1 MTAPN
6 GTDGQHR
13 PTDGGNRDTDPR
25 EVPRT
30 ASRGALWSTA
40 PLILVV
46 LALVGSLAVPARE
59 TWLITQTLRQST
71 DLIAPTRLLVGQL
84 QTGLAGELLTL
95 QSYALSGDETKLTLY
110 ETAAAETRQRLLTL
124 GPLAKGFDAPW
135 QARTDTL
142 QSRITG
148 WHRSNEALL
157 AQRGSRARFVE
168 MLEAEEP
175 QYDSSM
181 AVIAG
186 LSSGLATAFEAR
198 DDRVSALERM
208 SIISNAVLVLV
219 ALVAMTGVVILTLR
233 ERRLTATL
241 RRRVEEESAL
251 RQAAGALSDAYTVDD
266 VTQRIADS
274 ALEAVAAGRGAFV
287 ELIEPA
293 HDDSISVVVRSVAGD
308 GAPLNGATAPYA
320 GSCAEAVTTSGQSM
334 LIEDLAALGNPG
346 IVATMP
352 NGHGSAIVVPLGS
365 DTTTMGALFVLS
377 SASGHFHPGDVARAG
392 IFGHLAALAYEK
404 VRLLNE
410 AQEQRRALERVI
422 QSRSRLMR
430 GFSHDVKN
438 PIGAADGFAELLS
451 MGIYGAL
458 TAEQQASIDRM
469 RRSIHTALAL
479 IDDLHELARA
489 ETGHLTLKLAPV
501 DLAVLARS
509 LGEEYDAAAHG
520 RGLSLSVE
528 VEQRGLIVQ
537 ADGPR
542 VRQIVANLLSNAIK
556 YTERGSITLRVR
568 EQEAEPSGNQGNQGS
583 WVAIDVIDSGVG
595 IPADKRDFIF
605 EEFNRLDTGT
615 TSGAGLG
622 LAISKL
628 LAESLGGHVSVTSE
642 LGRGSMFTL
651 WLPLHITVIE

>member
-1 MTAPN
+1 MTARN
-6 GTDGQHR
+6 GMDGQHR
-13 PTDGGNRDTDPR
+13 PTDGGNPDTDPHAI
-25 EVPRT
+25 PRA

-40 PLILVV
+40 PLILVM
-46 LALVGSLAVPARE
+46 LALVGSLAVPARQ

-84 QTGLAGELLTL
+84 QTALAGELLTL

-124 GPLAKGFDAPW
+124 GPLAKGFDTPW
-135 QARTDTL
+135 RARTDTL

-157 AQRGSRARFVE
+157 AQRRSRARFVE
-168 MLEAEEP
+168 MLEAEAP

-186 LSSGLATAFEAR
+186 LSSGLATVSETR

-266 VTQRIADS
+266 VTQRIAES

-287 ELIEPA
+287 ELIEQPS
-293 HDDSISVVVRSVAGD
+293 HDDSKSVVVRSVAGV

-320 GSCAEAVTTSGQSM
+320 GSSAETVTTSGTPM
-334 LIEDLAALGNPG
+334 LIGDLAGLGSSG
-346 IVATMP
+346 IIATMP
-352 NGHGSAIVVPLGS
+352 NAHGSAIVVPLGS
-365 DTTTMGALFVLS
+365 ETTTMGALFVLS
-377 SASGHFHPGDVARAG
+377 SASGHFHSGDVARAG

-410 AQEQRRALERVI
+410 AQAQQRALERVI

-451 MGIYGAL
+451 MGVYGAL
-458 TAEQQASIDRM
+458 TAEQQASIGRM
-469 RRSIHTALAL
+469 RRCIHTALGL

-489 ETGHLTLKLAPV
+489 ETGHLALKLMPL
-501 DLAVLARS
+501 DLAVLALS
-509 LGEEYDAAAHG
+509 LGEEYDGAAHG
-520 RGLSLSVE
+520 RGLSLTVE
-528 VEQRGLIVQ
+528 VEQPGLTVE

-542 VRQIVANLLSNAIK
+542 VRQIVSNLLSNAIK
-556 YTERGSITLRVR
+556 YTERGLITLRVR
-568 EQEAEPSGNQGNQGS
+568 EQRPESSSSQDGWA
-583 WVAIDVIDSGVG
+583 AMDVIDSGIG
-595 IPADKRDFIF
+595 IPSDKRDFIF

-628 LAESLGGHVSVTSE
+628 LAESLGGHISVASE
-642 LGRGSMFTL
+642 PGHGSTFTL
-651 WLPLHITVIE
+651 WLPLHNNVSE